1 MRHQRIASFAIAV
14 LLAIT
19 APLAAQT
26 PAPAPQL
33 TKYQIDIVHSELTFR
48 IRHLLGRVNGTFGE
62 WSGVVAIDE
71 STPANSSV
79 SVDIKS
85 ASIDTRVTDRDNH
98 LRTPD
103 FFDAK
108 NHPLITFRSTNVTVQ
123 GKTIRLVGDLSIRGR
138 TRPVV
143 LVGTYEG
150 KFKDPWGKMRTAFV
164 ASATIDRQDFGVS
177 FNGPFE
183 KIGQIGDEVWIEIAI
198 EAVQIP

>member
-1 MRHQRIASFAIAV
+1 MKQQRFLSFAIAA

-19 APLAAQT
+19 APLEAQT
-26 PAPAPQL
+26 PASAPQIAR
-33 TKYQIDIVHSELTFR
+33 YQIDTVHSELTFR

-62 WSGVVAIDE
+62 WSGVVTIDE

-79 SVDIKS
+79 TIDIKS

-123 GKTIRLVGDLSIRGR
+123 GRTIRLVGDLSIRGR
-138 TRPVV
+138 TKPVV
-143 LVGTYEG
+143 FVGTYEG
-150 KFKDPWGKMRTAFV
+150 KFKDPWGKTRTAFL
-164 ASATIDRQDFGVS
+164 ASATINRQDFGVS
-177 FNGPFE
+177 YNGPFE